1 MARRMARRMA
11 RSSMLGLL
19 ALVPGAGGASST
31 DGDKPALTGLTIA
44 KAALPVGVPATL
56 QPVFG
61 PTTLDYTMSV
71 PASVANVSVKPT
83 ATCAGCQIFVCIN
96 HTKKMLAASA
106 QATSNISIRT
116 TLWTNLTIMVT
127 DSSNAVTNYS
137 VNITKVAAPPPP
149 PKPPPPPPPPPP
161 KPRPWDPQTDVT
173 LKALSLMVGAAPGT
187 LDPPFS
193 PHVFEYRMGTGGGAL
208 PPSVKISAVPNSS
221 AATMEINGD
230 DLPPAEWSAPLA
242 LASVPTA
249 IVVVTRGEHQHA
261 YTVHLHKAPGGE
273 AEGARVLDE
282 IAHSPG
288 GLLTLAALGGF
299 VAVGCLGPHLR
310 CFFAHSCGKSEKI
323 REAVG

>member
-1 MARRMARRMA
+1 MA
-11 RSSMLGLL
+11 RSSMLALL
-19 ALVPGAGGASST
+19 ALVPGAGGAGST
-31 DGDKPALTGLTIA
+31 DGDKPALTGLTVA

-56 QPVFG
+56 QPAFA
-61 PTTLDYTMSV
+61 PTTLDYTTSV
-71 PASVANVSVKPT
+71 PASVANVSVKPS

-96 HTKKMLAASA
+96 HTKKMLAPSA
-106 QATSNISIRT
+106 QTTSNISIRT
-116 TLWTNLTIMVT
+116 QLWTNLTIMVT

-137 VNITKVAAPPPP
+137 VNITKVAAPPPPPPPP

-193 PHVFEYRMGTGGGAL
+193 PHVFEYRMGTGGGGAL

-230 DLPPAEWSAPLA
+230 DLPPAEWSSPLA

-273 AEGARVLDE
+273 AEGARGLDE

-299 VAVGCLGPHLR
+299 VAVGCLGPQPTMLFCAQLWEVRHT
-310 CFFAHSCGKSEKI
+310 
-323 REAVG
+323 REVVG